1 MQSVPITTDVVWSN
15 SVDDEVHSIQHYV
28 IKFVSGR
35 WFYPG
40 TPVSSTKNTDR
51 HDITEILLK
60 LTFITTNQTVYIDI
74 NAIIFQYVLIAEFF
88 SLEGRLETAWKC
100 HD

>member
-1 MQSVPITTDVVWSN
+1 
-15 SVDDEVHSIQHYV
+15 V

-40 TPVSSTKNTDR
+40 APVSSTKNTDR

-60 LTFITTNQTVYIDI
+60 LMLITTNQTVYIDI
-74 NAIIFQYVLIAEFF
+74 NAIIFQYVLIAVFF
-88 SLEGRLETAWKC
+88 SLDGRFQTA
-100 HD
+100 